1 MAASGLEKK
10 AFEPGEVILR
20 EGQPVKAA
28 GMVKTGTVRVYT
40 ETDGKEVL
48 LAELGEGQIFGE
60 MGLLTG
66 QKAVATVEAVGPT
79 TVVYISRQQL
89 KAVFLKSPKPI
100 QRIMWHLI
108 DRLRYANSMLVNNTP
123 EEECAKESELTLT
136 KVHYVQRTENR
147 FLGVCQVLSLLTEGG
162 GGGGKTQVGK
172 AKAGAKGGPAGET
185 DGVSIKVVIKTV
197 KNIYPMSQSEV
208 EEVLGKLAK
217 MGVIRFSDQREVTY
231 TKNIFGER
239 QKSGAFVTDR
249 TIYINEP
256 ATFLKVAK
264 NMYSEFVGR
273 DGEEP
278 TGMEFIDLPECAEML
293 QTNTEMLYK
302 KIGNLEIPESLFFLP
317 KGEVAEWAQKVGE
330 DFFKK
335 TKKKRLN
342 LDELENVD
350 DLAFVDNSSLGEAF
364 KRLDFRKLAI
374 LFSAAGDEAKAKMGA
389 NFSKKIAKIVQE
401 EATDMEVDEMELGD
415 IETELFDLVRK
426 IKKGG

>member
-1 MAASGLEKK
+1 MAESALEKQS
-10 AFEPGEVILR
+10 FEPGEVILR
-20 EGQPVKAA
+20 EGKPVTAA
-28 GMVKTGTVRVYT
+28 GMVKTGKVRVYT
-40 ETDGKEVL
+40 ESDGKEVL

-79 TVVYISRQQL
+79 TVVYISRDQL

-108 DRLRYANSMLVNNTP
+108 DRLRYANTMLVNHVP
-123 EEECAKESELTLT
+123 EEERVQEPEPALAK
-136 KVHYVQRTENR
+136 VRYVQRTENR
-147 FLGVCQVLSLLTEGG
+147 FLGVCQVLSLLTQGPGG
-162 GGGGKTQVGK
+162 GAAGGKAQVGK
-172 AKAGAKGGPAGET
+172 AKAGPAGEGS
-185 DGVSIKVVIKTV
+185 DGVSIKDVIKTV
-197 KNIYPMSQSEV
+197 KNIYPMSQTEV
-208 EEVLGKLAK
+208 EEVLAKLSK

-249 TIYINEP
+249 TIFINEP
-256 ATFLKVAK
+256 ATFLKVAR
-264 NMYSEFVGR
+264 NMYNEFLGK

-278 TGMEFIDLPECAEML
+278 KEMEFIDLPECAGML
-293 QTNTEMLYK
+293 QTNPEMLYK

-317 KGEVAEWAQKVGE
+317 KAEVGEWAKTMGE

-342 LDELENVD
+342 LDELESAD
-350 DLAFVDNSSLGEAF
+350 DLVFVDNSTLGEAF

-374 LFSAAGDEAKAKMGA
+374 LFSAAGDEAKEKMSA
-389 NFSKKIAKIVQE
+389 NFSKKIAKVVQE

-415 IETELFDLVRK
+415 IEHELFDLVRK

>member
-1 MAASGLEKK
+1 MAASALEKK
-10 AFEPGEVILR
+10 AFEPGEVILH
-20 EGQPVKAA
+20 EGQPVQAA
-28 GMVKTGTVRVYT
+28 GMVKSGTVRVYT
-40 ETDGKEVL
+40 ETDGKEVP

-79 TVVYISRQQL
+79 TVVYISREQL

-108 DRLRYANSMLVNNTP
+108 DRLRYANTMLVNNAP
-123 EEECAKESELTLT
+123 EEESVQESEPTLT
-136 KVHYVQRTENR
+136 KVRYVQRTENR
-147 FLGVCQVLSLLTEGG
+147 FLGVCQVLSLLTQGG
-162 GGGGKTQVGK
+162 VGGKTQVGK
-172 AKAGAKGGPAGET
+172 AKPGAKGGPAAEA
-185 DGVSIKVVIKTV
+185 DGVSIKDVIKTV
-197 KNIYPMSQSEV
+197 KNIYPMSQTEV
-208 EEVLGKLAK
+208 EDVLGKLAK

-264 NMYSEFVGR
+264 NMYSEFMGGG
-273 DGEEP
+273 GEEP
-278 TGMEFIDLPECAEML
+278 SEMEFIDLPECAEML
-293 QTNTEMLYK
+293 QTNAEMLYK

-317 KGEVAEWAQKVGE
+317 KGEVGEWAQKVGE

-350 DLAFVDNSSLGEAF
+350 DLVFVDNSTLGEAF
-364 KRLDFRKLAI
+364 KRLDFRKMAI
-374 LFSAAGDEAKAKMGA
+374 LFSSAGDDAKEKMSA